1 MTDAASAGS
10 STSTA
15 GGGRRKRERRLI
27 SSLLLLLLQ
36 RLQKVVQQRRTR
48 GIFPFPCTVC
58 PFILRFVTHHPAP
71 RSFSAGAWRRGEKG
85 GEKGPER
92 GLAGRSAHKHLG
104 GKRVLPDAKG
114 SGINTSRVYFS
125 SGSKLTRR
133 KSEEA
138 SRRVSGLIT
147 GSVCKPQR
155 KKARAPREGE
165 DPIVL
170 PFEGGGRAP

>member
-27 SSLLLLLLQ
+27 SGLLLLQ

-48 GIFPFPCTVC
+48 GIFPSLAWSVPLSSVS
-58 PFILRFVTHHPAP
+58 LHAP

-104 GKRVLPDAKG
+104 GKRALPDAKG

-125 SGSKLTRR
+125 SGSKLTRG

-155 KKARAPREGE
+155 KKARAPR
-165 DPIVL
+165 
-170 PFEGGGRAP
+170 GGGGPFCSSL

>member
-15 GGGRRKRERRLI
+15 GEEGGKGKGDLYRASSSSSSKDFKRWCSKDAPEEFFLPLHGL
-27 SSLLLLLLQ
+27 SLYP
-36 RLQKVVQQRRTR
+36 
-48 GIFPFPCTVC
+48 PFRYTPS
-58 PFILRFVTHHPAP
+58 RAP

-104 GKRVLPDAKG
+104 GKRALPDAKG

-125 SGSKLTRR
+125 SGSKLTRG

-147 GSVCKPQR
+147 GSVCKPER
-155 KKARAPREGE
+155 KKARAP
-165 DPIVL
+165 I
-170 PFEGGGRAP
+170 GGGGPFCSSL